1 MKNILTNV
9 INPVSCEVIQFLPEQ
24 VISIEGS
31 KITAIIPKQE
41 FQGIVDEDLSH
52 QFALP
57 GFIDLHIHLSQYYI
71 RGLYEP
77 ALLPWLNKYVFPE
90 EARSKDNEYAQKL
103 SRDFFSALLK
113 DGTTTAVIYTA
124 PFFEACNTAFEIA
137 SEIGIRALIGMTLMD
152 KNCPE
157 PLKQDSHKA
166 IEDSFLLYE
175 KWHNKNAKLDYVFTP
190 RFAPT
195 CSMELMQE
203 IGKFAKKHNA
213 WIQTHLSENKA
224 ELNLV
229 KELFGF
235 DNYTLV
241 YEKAGLLSEHSI
253 FAHCIHLDDSEL
265 QLLAENKCKIAHCP
279 DSNFF
284 LKSGEFPIKRI
295 EEKGIA
301 YGLGSDVGSGTT
313 INMLYHTK
321 MMNYRQSWEPVSA
334 AKALYYITLG
344 SARLLGLDSE
354 IGSLETG
361 KEADIVFIE
370 PAEDFL
376 VDDNI
381 ISKLVFCESDFT
393 ITHTLVGGKEL

>member
-1 MKNILTNV
+1 MK
-9 INPVSCEVIQFLPEQ
+9 
-24 VISIEGS
+24 
-31 KITAIIPKQE
+31 
-41 FQGIVDEDLSH
+41 
-52 QFALP
+52 
-57 GFIDLHIHLSQYYI
+57 
-71 RGLYEP
+71 
-77 ALLPWLNKYVFPE
+77 
-90 EARSKDNEYAQKL
+90 
-103 SRDFFSALLK
+103 
-113 DGTTTAVIYTA
+113 
-124 PFFEACNTAFEIA
+124 
-137 SEIGIRALIGMTLMD
+137 
-152 KNCPE
+152 
-157 PLKQDSHKA
+157 
-166 IEDSFLLYE
+166 

-241 YEKAGLLSEHSI
+241 YEKADLLSEHSI